1 MPAKNSI
8 KTYTENGYYH
18 IYNRGVEKRNIF
30 LDREDYKTFLYFLKR
45 YLTVPPKPTEQSQLP
60 PRWKTDIFDKV
71 TLVAYC
77 LMPNHFHF
85 LIKQTTQRVITDFMR
100 ALINSY
106 VHYFN
111 KKYERVGSLFQGI
124 YKAVLIEEE
133 NYLLHLSRYIHLNP
147 FEVEPRSGLNLANE
161 LANYS
166 YSSYEEYLGKRATKW
181 VHPEE
186 ILYF

>member
-1 MPAKNSI
+1 
-8 KTYTENGYYH
+8 
-18 IYNRGVEKRNIF
+18 
-30 LDREDYKTFLYFLKR
+30 
-45 YLTVPPKPTEQSQLP
+45 
-60 PRWKTDIFDKV
+60 
-71 TLVAYC
+71 
-77 LMPNHFHF
+77 
-85 LIKQTTQRVITDFMR
+85 MR

-147 FEVEPRSGLNLANE
+147 FEVEPRSGLNLANK

-186 ILYF
+186 ILYFFKTSQREIPEFKDILSYQSFVENYKEDSKEILGQFSID